1 MASNKAFAYDIAVEN
16 ADGVTICY
24 NYIND
29 GKELEVTSKYYN
41 TESYSIYYRE
51 RYYEGDIII
60 PEEVTYMNRTRKVTS
75 IGSAFSYCSTLTSV
89 KIPKSVTNIGNK
101 AFYYCHS
108 LTSLTIPNN
117 VTKIGEEAF
126 FNCYEL
132 TSLTIGNSVTDI
144 GAYAFYNCNKLT
156 SISIPNSVKTIGTAA
171 FEKCS
176 KLTSIDIGCG
186 INRIME
192 GAFNECYNIDKV
204 IIRDIASWCNVNL
217 GLKYRRY
224 QQQKIMDNACA
235 NPLSLAKHIY
245 SAEGVE
251 ITELIIPEK
260 VDTIK
265 EGAFYNCRQ
274 IKSVSFP
281 NTLKYIGKYAFGE
294 TGIKKVNIAPQVKEI
309 GEFAFQYCDSLSEIV
324 IPNSVTAI
332 GYEAFFSPI
341 TLIRSYIIE
350 PFNVSGVFKQ
360 DTQYNATLFVPK
372 GTIEKYKNMWG
383 WKEFLFIEE
392 GTEDN
397 ENPINTEVEING
409 INYKIISDKECE
421 VVPGE
426 NYSGD
431 IVIPE
436 KITSNEKEYTVTAI
450 SKDAF
455 KKCHGLTSIVIPKSV
470 TYIGEWAFMGTSIN
484 SVIIPDG
491 VTTLEESVFN
501 GCDNLSSVTIPNSV
515 TSIGYKAFYRCLS
528 LPFINIPNSVTSIG
542 ELAFWEC
549 RKLTSIT
556 IPNSVTSI
564 GAQAFNGEDED
575 APNIQTIISLIENP
589 FEIYGK
595 SSYASN
601 RNEYLGVFTKDI
613 FNNATL
619 YVPKGT
625 INKYKATNGWKDFV
639 YINESNTGETKTYRL
654 TYIVDEVEYKTYE
667 LEVGSIITPEPKPTK
682 AGYLFIGWSDIPE
695 TMPAHDVI
703 VTGSFI
709 FKSSAYEYDIEVENA
724 EGVTIYYNLINDGSE
739 LEVTGKRKE
748 NTTWKVYTGSENIPE
763 EVTYLNKTYK
773 VTSIGEGAFFNSQL
787 NSVTIPQSVTSIGKN
802 AFFACN
808 RLTSIIIPSKVT
820 SIGESAFYGCS
831 ELTSVIIP
839 PHVTTI
845 GSAAFSGCKAV
856 TSITIPN
863 GVTSIS
869 SNTFSGCS
877 SLASIVIPNSV
888 TSIGSSAFS
897 GTAITKVDIPN
908 NVTSI
913 GSDAFNETP
922 WFNNQPDGLVYIKNF
937 AYKYK
942 GEMPQNTTI
951 TIIEGTTVICG
962 NAFQNCG
969 NLTSITIPN
978 SLTTIGQA
986 AFYGCT
992 GLSTISIPNTVTSI
1006 EAFAFYE
1013 CSNLNSITIPINVT
1027 SIYSWTFYGCTNLS
1041 SVTISNNVTTIDTN
1055 AFYKCTKLASVIIP
1069 NSVTS
1074 IGYQAFRDCE
1084 SLTSVT
1090 LGSDLV
1096 SINNYI
1102 FKGCKALRTVKSYI
1116 KEPFSINKFNF
1127 EDDTYRQGTLYVLAG
1142 TKDLYTRFDGWR
1154 EFLKIVEMEKGDEQ
1168 LYLTLQ
1174 SGSQG
1179 KMKLAVKRGE
1189 NYTLV
1194 IEPEDGWS
1202 INSVTYNGVDVTS
1215 QLDQQNRFTTPT
1227 IVDNAI
1233 LCVTYEQTTQGIRSQ
1248 QMSKIKVAVSSN
1260 NIYISNA
1267 QPGSVCRIYSIG
1279 GELLESTVLSDGNA
1293 NLQMPSGHVYIVKV
1307 DDNVFKVGM

>member
-1 MASNKAFAYDIAVEN
+1 MSMASNKSFAYDIAVKN
-16 ADGVTICY
+16 VNGVTIYY
-24 NYIND
+24 NFINES
-29 GKELEVTSKYYN
+29 KELEVTYYKGYDYN
-41 TESYSIYYRE
+41 KGYNDDYKGAVVIPEQVVYRE
-51 RYYEGDIII
+51 Q
-60 PEEVTYMNRTRKVTS
+60 TRKVTS
-75 IGSAFSYCSTLTSV
+75 IGDHAFDWCKNLTTVTIPNSITSINNQAFALCENLNSIIIPNSV
-89 KIPKSVTNIGNK
+89 VSIGRQAFASCVNLNSIIIPNSVISIGEG
-101 AFYYCHS
+101 AFQGCGS
-108 LTSLTIPNN
+108 LTSITIPNN
-117 VTKIGEEAF
+117 VTSIG
-126 FNCYEL
+126 
-132 TSLTIGNSVTDI
+132 D
-144 GAYAFYNCNKLT
+144 
-156 SISIPNSVKTIGTAA
+156 
-171 FEKCS
+171 
-176 KLTSIDIGCG
+176 
-186 INRIME
+186 
-192 GAFNECYNIDKV
+192 
-204 IIRDIASWCNVNL
+204 
-217 GLKYRRY
+217 
-224 QQQKIMDNACA
+224 
-235 NPLSLAKHIY
+235 
-245 SAEGVE
+245 
-251 ITELIIPEK
+251 
-260 VDTIK
+260 
-265 EGAFYNCRQ
+265 
-274 IKSVSFP
+274 
-281 NTLKYIGKYAFGE
+281 
-294 TGIKKVNIAPQVKEI
+294 
-309 GEFAFQYCDSLSEIV
+309 FAFDIENIQTVISLIQNPFIIGSNTFSIYTF
-324 IPNSVTAI
+324 NHAI
-332 GYEAFFSPI
+332 LY
-341 TLIRSYIIE
+341 
-350 PFNVSGVFKQ
+350 
-360 DTQYNATLFVPK
+360 VPK
-372 GTIEKYKNMWG
+372 GTKAKYKANGG
-383 WKEFLFIEE
+383 WNNFTYIAEE
-392 GTEDN
+392 G
-397 ENPINTEVEING
+397 EVIDISEGSIEFEANG
-409 INYKIISDKECE
+409 IKYQTVSSTECKIISGSGC
-421 VVPGE
+421 
-426 NYSGD
+426 SGD

-436 KITSNEKEYTVTAI
+436 KIASNGKEYTVTSI
-450 SKDAF
+450 GIKAF
-455 KKCHGLTSIVIPKSV
+455 KGCRSLTSVSIPNSVTVIGSEAFRGCEYLTSVNIPNGV
-470 TYIGEWAFMGTSIN
+470 TYIGDWAFCATIITSIT
-484 SVIIPDG
+484 IPNG
-491 VTTLEESVFN
+491 VTSLEESVFN
-501 GCDNLSSVTIPNSV
+501 GCNNLSSVTIPSSV
-515 TSIGYKAFYRCLS
+515 TSIGRKAFYRCLNLAS
-528 LPFINIPNSVTSIG
+528 INIPNSVTSIG
-542 ELAFWEC
+542 ELAFYEC
-549 RKLTSIT
+549 KSLTSVT

-564 GAQAFNGEDED
+564 GANAFDGEDED
-575 APNIQTIISLIENP
+575 SPNIQTVISLIDNP

-595 SSYASN
+595 TSYKSPN
-601 RNEYLGVFTKDI
+601 GKDYLGVFSPNI
-613 FNNATL
+613 FDNATL

-625 INKYKATNGWKDFV
+625 INKYKSTNGWKDFV
-639 YINESNTGETKTYRL
+639 YINEGNTGETKTYNL

-748 NTTWKVYTGSENIPE
+748 NTTWMVYTGSVNIPE

-986 AFYGCT
+986 AFCGCT

-1142 TKDLYTRFDGWR
+1142 TKDLYARFDGWR
-1154 EFLKIVEMEKGDEQ
+1154 EFLKIVEMEEDGEQ

-1279 GELLESTVLSDGNA
+1279 GELLESTILSNGNA
-1293 NLQMPSGHVYIVKV
+1293 SLQMPSGHVYIVKV
-1307 DDNVFKVGM
+1307 GDSVFKVGM